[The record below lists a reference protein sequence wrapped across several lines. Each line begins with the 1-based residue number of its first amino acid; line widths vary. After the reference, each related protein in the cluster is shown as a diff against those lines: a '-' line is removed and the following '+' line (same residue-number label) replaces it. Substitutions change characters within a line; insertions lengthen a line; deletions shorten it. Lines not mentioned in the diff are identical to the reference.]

1 VRPLYTEA
9 DVEATL
15 PRFTPVDYDRPV
27 AAAQGVTV
35 AFRDAG
41 HILGS
46 AMLEIDAREGGRRAR
61 VVFTG
66 DLGRAGMP
74 ILRDPYRSVE
84 ADVLVTES
92 TYGGRLHAPIE
103 RARERLARLVSR
115 VAARGGK
122 IVVPAFAVG
131 RTQALLYELHVLVGE
146 GRVPRLPV
154 FVDSPLAVGATDLFA
169 RHPECF
175 DEEMLALVRRHD
187 DPLGLGRVTYVRS
200 AAESRALAGR
210 RGPMVVVSAS
220 GMCEGGR
227 VLHHLRQ
234 AVGNGRN
241 AVLLVG
247 FQAEGTLGARLAAG
261 EDRVR
266 ILGETHAVR
275 AEVAAFDEFSA
286 HADAEGLE
294 AFATGFRRPPRLTVV
309 VHGNEENALALGR
322 RLSSRGLAR
331 VAVPFDGESLEF

>member
-1 VRPLYTEA
+1 
-9 DVEATL
+9 
-15 PRFTPVDYDRPV
+15 V
-27 AAAQGVTV
+27 A
-35 AFRDAG
+35 
-41 HILGS
+41 S
-46 AMLEIDAREGGRRAR
+46 
-61 VVFTG
+61 
-66 DLGRAGMP
+66 
-74 ILRDPYRSVE
+74 
-84 ADVLVTES
+84 
-92 TYGGRLHAPIE
+92 
-103 RARERLARLVSR
+103 
-115 VAARGGK
+115 RGGK
-122 IVVPAFAVG
+122 VIVPAFAVG
-131 RTQALLYELHVLVGE
+131 RTQALLFELHALVGE

-154 FVDSPLAVGATDLFA
+154 FVDSPLAVGATDLFV

-187 DPLGLGRVTYVRS
+187 DPLGLGKVTYVR
-200 AAESRALAGR
+200 AADESRALVRR

-234 AVGNGRN
+234 AVGNRRN

-286 HADAEGLE
+286 HADARGLT
-294 AFATGFRRPPRLTVV
+294 AFATGFRRPPGLSVV

-322 RLSSRGLAR
+322 RLSSSGLAR
-331 VAVPFDGESLEF
+331 VVVPFDGESIEF